1 MSQFDLFAN
10 PMTDCFTSKP
20 NFSPYSALANQI
32 PLDEMNPQLSTLS
45 GKKKFWAKKSMEMKL
60 SELDQANE
68 DTLNLI
74 LWYSVKGYNTPYPKI
89 ARR

>member
-1 MSQFDLFAN
+1 
-10 PMTDCFTSKP
+10 
-20 NFSPYSALANQI
+20 
-32 PLDEMNPQLSTLS
+32 MNPKLSTLS
-45 GKKKFWAKKSMEMKL
+45 GKKKFWAKKSMEMEL

-89 ARR
+89 ARK